1 MVGAPPLDALAV
13 VQVRVGRELLVAAAL
28 GADRH
33 ARWRGGRQRRRRL
46 RAAPA
51 RRAAVGRDDGAL
63 ARVARA
69 LDIVEGEPQV
79 AVDLLRVVQAAAA
92 LAAHVVRRLRRGA
105 RAEVEQAAEGRA
117 TRAREET
124 VAVAVGVAGRGVGAG
139 KVEGLRVRLLVH
151 AGQLLEELGRRVGRV
166 DLRQHEE
173 RGQHFRR
180 RKVVPPL
187 KTAPGGAFL
196 ALANRPPPGPP
207 LPHGQLSAAQMQ
219 FSYFDPRPVG
229 RRPRREGARPSP
241 DRCTARRALSDE
253 VSRGRACRRRAA
265 APQTTTVAA
274 SAVPRARGAAA
285 ATAAE
290 RRSPSAA

>member
-1 MVGAPPLDALAV
+1 MLGLEQLALCLLLGVLEFLEFLHHLDDKLKLLNDV
-13 VQVRVGRELLVAAAL
+13 V
-28 GADRH
+28 H
-33 ARWRGGRQRRRRL
+33 AGD
-46 RAAPA
+46 
-51 RRAAVGRDDGAL
+51 V
-63 ARVARA
+63 
-69 LDIVEGEPQV
+69 IEGEPQV

-151 AGQLLEELGRRVGRV
+151 AGQLLEELGRRVGRI

-187 KTAPGGAFL
+187 KTALSGAFL

-207 LPHGQLSAAQMQ
+207 LH
-219 FSYFDPRPVG
+219 
-229 RRPRREGARPSP
+229 
-241 DRCTARRALSDE
+241 TAS
-253 VSRGRACRRRAA
+253 
-265 APQTTTVAA
+265 
-274 SAVPRARGAAA
+274 
-285 ATAAE
+285 
-290 RRSPSAA
+290 